1 MRLVTGQSTILQNE
15 QLYTRCNL
23 QMVGERTLHLPI
35 GRRKASKSFSGDDA
49 VSPPSTAAA
58 AAGAATVGAAVGTAV
73 GEDQKSTTPARGG
86 FFSSG
91 LRSPGA
97 VLRRSTYPHKKP
109 LGPSLS
115 WDPSPKRRTRSTSTS
130 PRLRIHS
137 DGTEDVLD
145 NGEPPGLELEHSC
158 LHCSLA
164 SELKK
169 RQLKNEIESAV
180 KRLARRL
187 GTGSKPSSWPRVHSD
202 SLDPLKRAQLGT
214 PDIVVSSVSSDED
227 TDPGM
232 GRQTSSDVGSMPTS
246 GASTPTSSTSASP
259 RPPNACNGETRGGFF
274 VGDRMSMENSRECL
288 SPVVVVDSGERG
300 EEAATAAGGQSERAA
315 TKAMDCLM
323 PPGPVGLSLNPDSNS
338 PPRSNSV
345 DLSTLRR
352 DIELLSISSG
362 DSEYGSDIEFDAG
375 SSMENLKT
383 CRSKSHDPAPSP
395 DLLLRR
401 PSRIEHLSELFR

>member
-1 MRLVTGQSTILQNE
+1 MRLVTDQSTVLQWQ
-15 QLYTRCNL
+15 QLFTPSL
-23 QMVGERTLHLPI
+23 HMVGERTLHLPL
-35 GRRKASKSFSGDDA
+35 RKNKGSKSFAEESPADTSTVDD
-49 VSPPSTAAA
+49 SP
-58 AAGAATVGAAVGTAV
+58 V
-73 GEDQKSTTPARGG
+73 KSTTTSRGG

-115 WDPSPKRRTRSTSTS
+115 WDPSQKRRSRSTSNS

-137 DGTEDVLD
+137 DGTEENNEDGTD
-145 NGEPPGLELEHSC
+145 PPGLELEHSC

-187 GTGSKPSSWPRVHSD
+187 GTGQKPSSWPRAGSEC
-202 SLDPLKRAQLGT
+202 LDPLKRAQLGT

-227 TDPGM
+227 TDPGGM
-232 GRQTSSDVGSMPTS
+232 GRQTSSEVGSMPTS
-246 GASTPTSSTSASP
+246 GASTPTSSASASP
-259 RPPNACNGETRGGFF
+259 RPPHILNGDTRGGFF
-274 VGDRMSMENSRECL
+274 VGDRMSMDNSRECL
-288 SPVVVVDSGERG
+288 APVIAVNVVNP
-300 EEAATAAGGQSERAA
+300 EEPTTTGGQSDHTT

-323 PPGPVGLSLNPDSNS
+323 PPGPVGLILNPDSNS

-362 DSEYGSDIEFDAG
+362 DSEYGSDIEFDPG
-375 SSMENLKT
+375 SSIENLKT